1 MHNVMLYMGKNSVN
15 KVTLDLVWKSAG
27 TYARPAA
34 VALESMDDGIGLNHI
49 VL

>member
-1 MHNVMLYMGKNSVN
+1 MYKNSA
-15 KVTLDLVWKSAG
+15 KVTTLDLVWKSAG

-34 VALESMDDGIGLNHI
+34 VALESMGDGIGLNHI